1 MVTKFNF
8 VLQNLTFVCFNL
20 HSSTCSN
27 KHKYQELVFFCIG
40 MENGSTLQIA
50 TKWHTLC
57 HLVSLP
63 LKGILCHLVSCGGT
77 KWQNDTKWSI
87 YTT

>member
-1 MVTKFNF
+1 MAFIQLCVVAMDTN
-8 VLQNLTFVCFNL
+8 
-20 HSSTCSN
+20 
-27 KHKYQELVFFCIG
+27 
-40 MENGSTLQIA
+40 IA
-50 TKWHTLC
+50 KDPRWYTLC

-63 LKGILCHLVSCGGT
+63 LKDTLCHLVSCGGT